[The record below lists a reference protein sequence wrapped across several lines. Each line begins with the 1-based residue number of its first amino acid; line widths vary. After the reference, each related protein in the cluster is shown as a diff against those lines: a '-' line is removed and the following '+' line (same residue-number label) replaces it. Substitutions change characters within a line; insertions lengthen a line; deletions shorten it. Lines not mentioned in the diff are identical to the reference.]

1 MTRRRFPAWLALFAM
16 ALQALWPLA
25 AQPSPT
31 HSVQVCT
38 TGGATYEVE
47 LPGAPAQPA
56 HEHCAL
62 CVLGVDRPMAAP
74 AAPAVLAVATRSEAS
89 AQPRLPAFVASER
102 FLSARPRAPPSH
114 S

>member
-1 MTRRRFPAWLALFAM
+1 MMRRRFPAWLALFAM

-25 AQPSPT
+25 AQPAPT

-47 LPGAPAQPA
+47 LPGAPAQPG

-62 CVLGVDRPMAAP
+62 CVLGADRPMAAP
-74 AAPAVLAVATRSEAS
+74 AAPAGLPVAPRSGAA
-89 AQPRLPAFVASER
+89 AQPRAPAFVASGLI
-102 FLSARPRAPPSH
+102 LSARPRAPPSH

>member
-25 AQPSPT
+25 AQPAPT
-31 HSVQVCT
+31 HSVQICT

-47 LPGAPAQPA
+47 LPGAPAQPS
-56 HEHCAL
+56 HEHCVL

-74 AAPAVLAVATRSEAS
+74 AAPAGLAVALAGDAS
-89 AQPRLPAFVASER
+89 AQPRRAAFVASDPA
-102 FLSARPRAPPSH
+102 FSARPRAPPARS
-114 S
+114 